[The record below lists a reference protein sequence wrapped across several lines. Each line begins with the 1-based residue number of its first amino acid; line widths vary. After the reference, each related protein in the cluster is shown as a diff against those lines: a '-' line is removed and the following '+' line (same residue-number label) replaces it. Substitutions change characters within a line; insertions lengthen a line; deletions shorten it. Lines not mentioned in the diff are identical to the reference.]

1 MVRHKVRIRFRKAGD
16 LRLISHHDLMRC
28 FERMLRR
35 AGLPFASTEGFNP
48 HPRLVFALSLALGL
62 VGHEEVAELDLTE
75 DLPPE
80 EVHSRLRAQAPPGL
94 EVLSVRRIEP
104 KAGAQPRQVTYRV
117 AVPSDRRDGLTDRA
131 LSLLALPECWVE
143 RTRPHA
149 RRFDLRPYLQG
160 VRVLP
165 DAVEMDIRVTP
176 TGTARPEEVL
186 ALLGLGDLPGS
197 GAVVERTRL
206 ELEDETPAPTAGGS
220 A

>member
-35 AGLPFASTEGFNP
+35 ATLPFASSEGFNP
-48 HPRLVFALSLALGL
+48 RPRLVFALSLALGL
-62 VGHEEVAELDLTE
+62 VGGDEVAELELTE
-75 DLPPE
+75 DLSPE
-80 EVHSRLRAQAPPGL
+80 EVHSRLTAQAPPGL
-94 EVLSVRRIEP
+94 EVLSVRRLD
-104 KAGAQPRQVTYRV
+104 ARASGQPRLVTYRV
-117 AVPSDRRDGLTDRA
+117 AVPADRREGLTDRTV
-131 LSLLALPECWVE
+131 SLLALAECWVE

-149 RRFDLRPYLQG
+149 RRFDLRPYLAD

-165 DAVEMDIRVTP
+165 DAVEMDVRVTP
-176 TGTARPEEVL
+176 NGTARPEEVL
-186 ALLGLGDLPGS
+186 ALLGLGDLPES

-206 ELEDETPAPTAGGS
+206 ELEDESPAPTVGGP